1 MKCDTETGEKSFLDL
16 EHPVLLTELQKIL
29 NEGELLKILDQKFLP
44 MGEVAIELPEIPIE
58 SILVAAQIEV
68 VLIQTNLEPITD
80 LLIHNQAS
88 LVQVILVVLIP
99 PQGLDLQTFQVE
111 EVIDQALGLVLDLH
125 LEVLEVAKKEA
136 IR

>member
-1 MKCDTETGEKSFLDL
+1 M
-16 EHPVLLTELQKIL
+16 VA
-29 NEGELLKILDQKFLP
+29 
-44 MGEVAIELPEIPIE
+44 MVEVAVGHPEMHTENIQA
-58 SILVAAQIEV
+58 AAQIEV